1 MRQQEL
7 ERERRGGECH
17 GRERGKRW
25 GEIGG
30 SISRKQRRDTLS
42 EEFPP
47 LGYTPIPILKITV
60 WNRQYILHFVDRET
74 GAQGT

>member
-1 MRQQEL
+1 MKQQEL
-7 ERERRGGECH
+7 ERERRGGEDH

-25 GEIGG
+25 GEQAQQE
-30 SISRKQRRDTLS
+30 SRDTLL

-60 WNRQYILHFVDRET
+60 WNRQLILHFVDRET
-74 GAQGT
+74 AAQGS